1 MNKIEK
7 KIYVTAA
14 LAGFTAIILGAIAA
28 HGLENLKKT
37 DSFESFQTGV
47 RYQIYH
53 SFFLFIL
60 GLIPVLN
67 EIQKKQI
74 FWLISVGIILFSF
87 SIYALSTNELTDFD
101 FAFLG
106 PVTPLGGVFLLL
118 GWLCFI
124 YNLIKFKK
132 QINI

>member
-14 LAGFTAIILGAIAA
+14 VAGFTAIILGTLAA

-53 SFFLFIL
+53 SFFLFFL
-60 GLIPVLN
+60 GLVPVLN
-67 EIQKKQI
+67 ETQKKQI
-74 FWLISVGIILFSF
+74 FWLISIGIILFSF
-87 SIYALSTNELTDFD
+87 SIYALSTNELTDFN

-106 PVTPLGGVFLLL
+106 PVTPLGGVFLLM

-124 YNLIKFKK
+124 YCLIKPKK

>member
-7 KIYVTAA
+7 KIYLTAA
-14 LAGFTAIILGAIAA
+14 VAGFTAIILGTLAA
-28 HGLENLKKT
+28 HGLENLKNT
-37 DSFESFQTGV
+37 YSYDSFQTGV

-67 EIQKKQI
+67 ETQKKQI
-74 FWLISVGIILFSF
+74 FWLISVGIVLFSF

-118 GWLCFI
+118 GWLCLI
-124 YNLIKFKK
+124 HNLIKFKK
-132 QINI
+132 

>member
-1 MNKIEK
+1 M
-7 KIYVTAA
+7 
-14 LAGFTAIILGAIAA
+14 AGFTAIILGAIAA

-53 SFFLFIL
+53 SLFLFIL

-67 EIQKKQI
+67 ETQKKQI
-74 FWLISVGIILFSF
+74 FWFISAGTILFSF

-101 FAFLG
+101 FALLG
-106 PVTPLGGVFLLL
+106 PVTPLGGIFLLM

-124 YNLIKFKK
+124 YYIIKPKK

>member
-53 SFFLFIL
+53 SLFLFIL

-67 EIQKKQI
+67 ETQKKQI

-101 FAFLG
+101 FAFFRSCN
-106 PVTPLGGVFLLL
+106 TPWRCIFINGLALFHLLPNK
-118 GWLCFI
+118 I
-124 YNLIKFKK
+124 
-132 QINI
+132 

>member
-28 HGLENLKKT
+28 HGLESLKKT

-53 SFFLFIL
+53 SLFLFIL

-67 EIQKKQI
+67 ETQKKQI

-106 PVTPLGGVFLLL
+106 PVTPLGGIFLLM

-124 YNLIKFKK
+124 YYLIKPKK

>member
-1 MNKIEK
+1 MNYQMNKIEK

-67 EIQKKQI
+67 ETQKKQI
-74 FWLISVGIILFSF
+74 FWLISVGIIFF
-87 SIYALSTNELTDFD
+87 PP
-101 FAFLG
+101 FAILAVIKANCIG
-106 PVTPLGGVFLLL
+106 VT
-118 GWLCFI
+118 
-124 YNLIKFKK
+124 KT
-132 QINI
+132 

>member
-1 MNKIEK
+1 MKHK
-7 KIYVTAA
+7 
-14 LAGFTAIILGAIAA
+14 
-28 HGLENLKKT
+28 
-37 DSFESFQTGV
+37 
-47 RYQIYH
+47 
-53 SFFLFIL
+53 
-60 GLIPVLN
+60 
-67 EIQKKQI
+67 KKQI